1 MTQKIINVMK
11 FGGTSVGSTERIKA
25 IADRLIQ
32 EKEKNPDEA
41 YVVVVS
47 AMGKKT
53 DELVA
58 LSRSCTNNPDPREYD
73 ALISTGENISAA
85 LLAICLIDKGHP
97 AISLSGPQAGI
108 LTESQ
113 HSRAKILNV
122 TPKRI
127 HEAIEKNKVVIIT
140 GFQGINE
147 NEDITTIGRGGS
159 DTSAVILASALGC
172 HSCEIF
178 TDVDGIYTT
187 DPRVVKNAK
196 KINEISYEEMLDLAS
211 LGAKVLH
218 PRAVE
223 TAKINQI
230 ELHVRSSFSN
240 EKGTIVKEASKMEL
254 NKSVTGIAVNKNEAM
269 VSIIGVENS
278 PGVAGKI
285 FNSLAKQNINID
297 IIIQSVKYG
306 NLNSITF
313 SVDQDDLLPASSV
326 ANTLLDTLN
335 AKEVKIDENIAK
347 VSIVGVGMI
356 SKPGVAATMFS
367 ALGEAGINIKHI
379 STSEIKISC
388 VIDRKDAEK
397 AQNLLHE
404 TFELDK

>member
-1 MTQKIINVMK
+1 MTKKKIHVMK
-11 FGGTSVGSTERIKA
+11 FGGTSVGSPDKIKS
-25 IADRLIQ
+25 IANRLIKLKSKDP
-32 EKEKNPDEA
+32 EHA
-41 YVVVVS
+41 FVVIVS

-58 LSRSCTNNPDPREYD
+58 LSRSCTSNPDAREYD

-85 LLAICLIDKGHP
+85 LLSICLIDKGYP

-113 HSRAKILNV
+113 HSRAKVLNV

-127 HEAIEKNKVVIIT
+127 YEAIEKNKIVVIT

-159 DTSAVILASALGC
+159 DTSAVILASVLNC
-172 HSCEIF
+172 KVCEIF
-178 TDVDGIYTT
+178 TDVNGIYTT
-187 DPRVVKNAK
+187 DPRVVKTAK
-196 KINEISYEEMLDLAS
+196 KIKEISYEEMLDLAS

-223 TAKINQI
+223 TAKINNI
-230 ELHVRSSFSN
+230 ELHVRSSFSD
-240 EKGTIVKEASKMEL
+240 EEGTLVKEFRKMEL

-269 VSIIGVENS
+269 VSIVGVENS

-285 FNSLAKQNINID
+285 FDSLAKENINID

-306 NLNSITF
+306 DLNSITF
-313 SVDQDDLLPASSV
+313 SVDQNDLLPAKNV
-326 ANTLLDTLN
+326 AHTLLDSLK
-335 AKEVKIDENIAK
+335 AKEVKVEENIAK

-367 ALGEAGINIKHI
+367 ALGKEGINIKHI

-388 VIDRKDAEK
+388 IIAKTDAEK
-397 AQNLLHE
+397 AQNLLHN
-404 TFELDK
+404 TFGLDN

>member
-32 EKEKNPDEA
+32 EKEKNPDNA

-53 DELVA
+53 DELVS
-58 LSRSCTNNPDPREYD
+58 LSKSCTNNPDPREYD

-113 HSRAKILNV
+113 HSRAKVLNV

-127 HEAIEKNKVVIIT
+127 HEAIEKNKIVIIT

-172 HSCEIF
+172 QSCEIF

-326 ANTLLDTLN
+326 AKTLLDTLK
-335 AKEVKIDENIAK
+335 AKEVKAEENIAK

-367 ALGEAGINIKHI
+367 ALGKAGINIKHI